1 MQTPVKQATGR
12 ESILQALLTGLRFSV
27 LMLVLCGVIYSGAV
41 TLLAEQLFPSQ
52 SGGSLVQQHGNTVGS
67 ELIAQPFPS
76 ARYFHGRPSAAKHDP
91 MATTG
96 SNLAPS
102 NPALRERVAADSA
115 RIQAR
120 ENVESK
126 AIPVD
131 LLAASGGG
139 LDPHI
144 SPASAHLQAARV
156 AQARQWNLEKI
167 NALIDRHTEG
177 PQWGLFG
184 QPRVNVLLLNLALD
198 AATAQPALPMTDS
211 IQNHQTEPS
220 DDD

>member
-1 MQTPVKQATGR
+1 MQSTER
-12 ESILQALLTGLRFSV
+12 ESILQVLLTGLRFSV

-41 TLLAEQLFPSQ
+41 TLLAEQLFPRQAS
-52 SGGSLVQQHGNTVGS
+52 GSLVQQNGNTVGS

-76 ARYFHGRPSAAKHDP
+76 ARYFHGRPSAANHDP
-91 MATTG
+91 MATAG

-115 RIQAR
+115 RIQVQ
-120 ENVESK
+120 EKVESK

-144 SPASAHLQAARV
+144 SPASAHLQAARI
-156 AQARQWNLEKI
+156 AQARQWDIDKVS
-167 NALIDRHTEG
+167 ALIDRYTEG

-198 AATAQPALPMTDS
+198 AATAQPRSSHDRFHPK
-211 IQNHQTEPS
+211 ES

>member
-1 MQTPVKQATGR
+1 MQTTTS
-12 ESILQALLTGLRFSV
+12 ESILQSLLTGLRFSV

-41 TLLAEQLFPSQ
+41 TLLAEQLFPRQAS
-52 SGGSLVQQHGNTVGS
+52 GSLVQQNGIAIGS
-67 ELIAQPFPS
+67 ELIAQPFTS
-76 ARYFHGRPSAAKHDP
+76 ERYFHGRPSAANHDP

-126 AIPVD
+126 TIPVD

-144 SPASAHLQAARV
+144 SPASAHLQAARI
-156 AQARQWNLEKI
+156 AQTRQWKI
-167 NALIDRHTEG
+167 DEVNALIDRHTEG

-198 AATAQPALPMTDS
+198 TASAQPRSSHDRFHPK
-211 IQNHQTEPS
+211 ES

>member
-1 MQTPVKQATGR
+1 MQTPLIQTTAS
-12 ESILQALLTGLRFSV
+12 ESILQSLLTCLRFSV

-41 TLLAEQLFPSQ
+41 TLLAEQLFPRQAS
-52 SGGSLVQQHGNTVGS
+52 GSLVQQNGNAIGS
-67 ELIAQPFPS
+67 ELIAQPFTGDQ
-76 ARYFHGRPSAAKHDP
+76 YFHGRPSAANHDP
-91 MATTG
+91 MATAG

-102 NPALRERVAADSA
+102 NPALRERVSADSA
-115 RIQAR
+115 RIQAQ
-120 ENVESK
+120 ENVEAK

-144 SPASAHLQAARV
+144 SPASAHLQAARI
-156 AQARQWNLEKI
+156 AQARQLSIEKI
-167 NALIDRHTEG
+167 TALIDHHTEG
-177 PQWGLFG
+177 PQWAVFG

-198 AATAQPALPMTDS
+198 AATAQPRSHHDRFQPKK
-211 IQNHQTEPS
+211 S